1 MTPPIRSARQKQR
14 GVVLITAMLLLI
26 VVTIMALSM
35 FRSYGVEERLAG
47 NTRDKQRAINA
58 AVSAQQ
64 FAEFSLASG
73 AAPSS
78 AACGPGILP
87 NGIEVCTPPVLPTP
101 AIDFTVL
108 PWAAGVT
115 FTQFTN
121 TPVNG
126 VSNVLAVNGAG
137 TYDTAAASASY
148 VQAPIYYI
156 TDIGPT
162 ALGVV
167 PIGEIYQVDAVGYGG
182 SSNTVAVVESTFVI
196 GTNTP
201 SNLGGGINGP

>member
-1 MTPPIRSARQKQR
+1 MTPPIRAARQKQR

-73 AAPSS
+73 TTPGS
-78 AACGPGILP
+78 AACAAGILP
-87 NGIEVCTPPVLPTP
+87 SGIEVCTPPPGP

-115 FTQFTN
+115 YTQFTN
-121 TPVNG
+121 TPING

-137 TYDTAAASASY
+137 TYDTATASASY

-156 TDIGPT
+156 TDLGPT
-162 ALGVV
+162 ALGII
-167 PIGEIYQVDAVGYGG
+167 PQGEVYQVDALGYGG

-201 SNLGGGINGP
+201 NNLGGGSSGP